1 VVKVAY
7 EKIGGALVSLHY
19 RIDADG
25 TVSVTERMEDG
36 GSLAEMPALF
46 RFGVRFAMG
55 GVYSNLDFFGY
66 GPWENYIDRR
76 SAALL
81 GRYRQRVEDQYHYG
95 YVRTQESGTHTG
107 LHWLRILDDGGFG
120 LELSSGADFSAS
132 ALPLSLEDLDVSL
145 LEGDLKE
152 KNHNQQYGAPQHSL
166 EVRKKAHEP
175 DRSQGKTYVHA
186 DLVQM
191 GVGGV
196 DSWGRTALK
205 AYLIPAAPREFSLVL
220 RPVTNR

>member
-1 VVKVAY
+1 
-7 EKIGGALVSLHY
+7 
-19 RIDADG
+19 
-25 TVSVTERMEDG
+25 MEDG

-76 SAALL
+76 SGALL

-120 LELSSGADFSAS
+120 LELSSGEDFSAS

-196 DSWGRTALK
+196 DSWGRTALP